1 MDRRFLTVLGVSLVF
16 ALVVSSVFY
25 QMTARSSNVKKT
37 EASDQKDVV
46 VATRP
51 LGVGWMIK
59 PADVKLMKV
68 PSDGYPKGAFAKV
81 EDVLDRPVISNV
93 LLDEPILEG
102 RLAAK
107 GSGLGLAPTIPV
119 GMRAVTVRV
128 NDVAG
133 VAGFVLPGMKV
144 DVLVTGHPPNGDGT
158 MTTTCLQNMLVL
170 SAGQT
175 MTPDSRGQ
183 TIQAPTVTL
192 LVDPEQA
199 ETLTLANSEGR
210 IQLVLRNSSDYELN
224 SRGRTET
231 LGSAKSSSRLAAST
245 STEWAGDEHPCP
257 RHVGGI
263 LPGEELQHGGFLTSS
278 TVDEVRADRDQQQRP
293 ENVYAHRGAEHRQN
307 QARVDRMTNE
317 RIGPARNELR
327 PLLARH
333 RQAPI
338 APEVPPRVDRQAEA
352 QQTQRGAAPTEHIGV
367 GITLRLREELSKRS
381 GLQHRDDQ

>member
-25 QMTARSSNVKKT
+25 QMTARSSNAKRVEST
-37 EASDQKDVV
+37 DTKDVV

-59 PADVKLMKV
+59 PADVKIEKM
-68 PSDGYPKGAFAKV
+68 PNDAFPKGAFAKV

-144 DVLVTGHPPNGDGT
+144 DVLVTGHPPNGDST

-210 IQLVLRNSSDYELN
+210 IQLVLRNSSDQTIEKTTGRFVSELY
-224 SRGRTET
+224 
-231 LGSAKSSSRLAAST
+231 GSARKPVAPAKPEAA
-245 STEWAGDEHPCP
+245 P
-257 RHVGGI
+257 RPKKVEVARAPAPPPPVMAAPPAPPPPPDQIVVIRG
-263 LPGEELQHGGFLTSS
+263 TTR
-278 TVDEVRADRDQQQRP
+278 TVEV
-293 ENVYAHRGAEHRQN
+293 
-307 QARVDRMTNE
+307 M
-317 RIGPARNELR
+317 PAR
-327 PLLARH
+327 
-333 RQAPI
+333 
-338 APEVPPRVDRQAEA
+338 
-352 QQTQRGAAPTEHIGV
+352 QQNN
-367 GITLRLREELSKRS
+367 
-381 GLQHRDDQ
+381 

>member
-25 QMTARSSNVKKT
+25 QMTARSSGSKKV
-37 EASDQKDVV
+37 EATDQKDVV

-59 PADVKLMKV
+59 PADVKIQKV
-68 PSDGYPKGAFAKV
+68 PADAFPKGAFAKV

-102 RLAAK
+102 RLAPK

-144 DVLVTGHPPNGDGT
+144 DVLVTGHPPASDGT
-158 MTTTCLQNMLVL
+158 MTSTALQNMLVL

-192 LVDPEQA
+192 LADPEQA

-210 IQLVLRNSSDYELN
+210 IQLVLRNSSDQTIEKTSGRYVSELYGAQRKPVAAEPAPRPKPRPVEVAKAPAPPPVVIPAPPPPAPPDQIVVI
-224 SRGRTET
+224 RGTTRTVET
-231 LGSAKSSSRLAAST
+231 L
-245 STEWAGDEHPCP
+245 
-257 RHVGGI
+257 
-263 LPGEELQHGGFLTSS
+263 
-278 TVDEVRADRDQQQRP
+278 
-293 ENVYAHRGAEHRQN
+293 
-307 QARVDRMTNE
+307 
-317 RIGPARNELR
+317 PARTNN
-327 PLLARH
+327 
-333 RQAPI
+333 
-338 APEVPPRVDRQAEA
+338 
-352 QQTQRGAAPTEHIGV
+352 
-367 GITLRLREELSKRS
+367 
-381 GLQHRDDQ
+381 